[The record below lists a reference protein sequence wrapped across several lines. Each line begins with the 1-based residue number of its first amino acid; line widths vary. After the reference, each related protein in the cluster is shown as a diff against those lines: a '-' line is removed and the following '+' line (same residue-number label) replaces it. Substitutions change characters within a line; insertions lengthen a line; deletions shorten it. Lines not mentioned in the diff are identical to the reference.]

1 MPPEATGRGDL
12 TPRVVWITGASSG
25 IGLATAL
32 ACARRGDR
40 LVLSSRAEAPL
51 QEAAR
56 QCRALGAADVL
67 VAPLDIADDDA
78 VRRASAQAVQ
88 RWGRLDVVVQNAG
101 VAAYGRI
108 DEVPADVLEGVLR
121 TNVLGAALVAAEA
134 LRAFR
139 HQGEG
144 TLVVVGSVLGRI
156 TVPWMGAY
164 NASKF
169 ALRGLVRTLQQENRD
184 VPGIRISLVAPGG
197 VDTPIYDQSATVLG
211 RRNRPPYP
219 VSSPEDVAE
228 KVLRAADRGAA
239 WHRELD
245 AGWAN
250 PAMKAAFALAPG
262 VFDLLSRPAMR
273 ALGFT
278 LGKRPNGSGNVL
290 APHPHEEGLRQRR

>member
-1 MPPEATGRGDL
+1 M
-12 TPRVVWITGASSG
+12 
-25 IGLATAL
+25 ATAL

-40 LVLSSRAEAPL
+40 LMLSSRAPAPL
-51 QEAAR
+51 EEVAR
-56 QCRALGAADVL
+56 QCSSLGSADVL
-67 VAPLDIADDDA
+67 VAPLDISDDDA
-78 VRRASAQAVQ
+78 VRRASANAAR

-101 VAAYGRI
+101 VAAYGRV
-108 DEVPADVLEGVLR
+108 DEVPAAVLEGVLR
-121 TNVLGAALVAAEA
+121 TNVLGAAFVASEA
-134 LRAFR
+134 VRTFRA
-139 HQGEG
+139 QGEG

-169 ALRGLVRTLQQENRD
+169 ALRGLVRTMQQENRD
-184 VPGIRISLVAPGG
+184 VPGIRICLVAPGG

-219 VSSPEDVAE
+219 VSSPEHVAA
-228 KVLRAADRGAA
+228 KVLHAADRGAPA
-239 WHRELD
+239 HRELD

-262 VFDLLSRPAMR
+262 VFDRLSRPAMR

-278 LGKRPNGSGNVL
+278 RGRRPDGPGNVL
-290 APHPHEEGLRQRR
+290 APQPHEEGLHQRR